1 MIRNG
6 TKHGGI
12 MKKKDFRILLLVS
25 VLCCSSLSYNN
36 ACAEVNVNIRVN
48 IPLPPFV
55 FPAPPPVFVVP
66 GTYVYAVP
74 DIEID
79 VLFYQGYWYRPY
91 RDYWYR
97 SRSYNGPWR
106 YIERRRIPGVLFTL
120 PPDFR
125 HMPPGH
131 QHIPYGQMKKN
142 WRAWEKERYWDR
154 HDRYD
159 DKRHYK
165 EERKGHKGGGKG
177 RYKD

>member
-1 MIRNG
+1 
-6 TKHGGI
+6 
-12 MKKKDFRILLLVS
+12 MKKKGFTLLIMAAVVWGSAL
-25 VLCCSSLSYNN
+25 LPRTGY
-36 ACAEVNVNIRVN
+36 AGVNVNVGVN

-106 YIERRRIPGVLFTL
+106 HIDRKRIPGALFKL
-120 PPDFR
+120 PPDYR
-125 HMPPGH
+125 HIPPDH
-131 QHIPYGQMKKN
+131 QRIPYGQMKKN
-142 WRAWEKERYWDR
+142 WRTWERDRYWDR
-154 HDRYD
+154 HDRHGKKPY
-159 DKRHYK
+159 R
-165 EERKGHKGGGKG
+165 EEWKGHKGGGKG